1 MFHRPQRNFRRR
13 RASSSS
19 SSSSSSNNAE
29 EKKEEEE
36 EEKKVDKE
44 EEEEEEGSGS
54 GQEGPEGPGAE
65 HEEPGPGPNS
75 PPAVGPDDPQAIHL
89 SKSWMLDNSGDEGD
103 ESRPSSDS
111 EVDHYSSSESQSSAS
126 QEKDSSP
133 VKIPDAAY
141 IQAARRKRQ
150 LARSQC
156 SFIPLNTNPKTGDK
170 PFDLKSGD
178 ADSEDEPDD
187 HEKRIQF
194 APKPQ
199 TLKQRMTE
207 ETSSPNDDS
216 RESQEDET
224 QDIWERQ
231 QMSKAVKITQGIDL
245 SHTHRPQPPKIKID
259 TARPPVNLEIIKK
272 KLNLRLTSLQ
282 DIHRS
287 HQREYEKY
295 LQDIETSK
303 STIKRLEKASE
314 PALNYKF
321 YKGMKTYLEN
331 LVDCLNEKMV
341 DIKELESSMYLLLRK
356 QAKILLKRRQ
366 EDLLSE
372 STYLQKLSGKTGTPT
387 DDSVAVDE
395 KVQLLE
401 ECKARRAHRRQARE
415 STGKCDHQE
424 GMSSDDEVSPAEMND
439 FQKTKDDILQSRK
452 KIFEDVHEDF
462 CIIENILVKFQ
473 QWREKFP
480 DSYYEAYVS
489 LCLPKLLNPLI
500 IIELIDWNP
509 LKPDCIGLKQM
520 SWFRS
525 VEEFIKKD
533 VSELKKEGNPD
544 EKILPTIIDKTV
556 IPQIAGFVE
565 FVWDPLSTSQT
576 SSLIKHYEIIFG
588 APSTCDSEAR
598 KAKQDLMGSII
609 SRMKKAIDEDV
620 FIPLYPTCVVED
632 KTSPHLKFQERQF
645 WSALK
650 LFGNILLWDGFLL
663 EDALWELGLSRLLN
677 RYLITCLPN
686 VPPGPDLIE
695 KCHRVI
701 ACLPERWFR
710 GLHTRSSLPQLAHF
724 TQFLVQLAHK
734 LYKSEKRDQLRDL
747 ICLLVKVRAL
757 DQAEAFI
764 EEYSLEQLKLIIEE
778 AE

>member
-1 MFHRPQRNFRRR
+1 MFHKPKRNFRRR
-13 RASSSS
+13 RDRSSSS
-19 SSSSSSNNAE
+19 
-29 EKKEEEE
+29 EEE
-36 EEKKVDKE
+36 EEKRE
-44 EEEEEEGSGS
+44 EEKEGSG
-54 GQEGPEGPGAE
+54 GGEEGPASPQHDDPAQPPG
-65 HEEPGPGPNS
+65 S
-75 PPAVGPDDPQAIHL
+75 PPPSGPQDPRAICL
-89 SKSWMLDNSGDEGD
+89 SKSPVLDNSGDEGD
-103 ESRPSSDS
+103 ESHHSSDS
-111 EVDHYSSSESQSSAS
+111 EVDQYSSSESQSSSS
-126 QEKDSSP
+126 QETDNS
-133 VKIPDAAY
+133 PDAAY

-156 SFIPLNTNPKTGDK
+156 NFIPLNTNPKRGDK
-170 PFDLKSGD
+170 LSDLKSGD

-207 ETSSPNDDS
+207 ETASQNEESC
-216 RESQEDET
+216 ESQEDET
-224 QDIWERQ
+224 QDIWEQQ
-231 QMSKAVKITQGIDL
+231 QMSKAVKITQEIDL
-245 SHTHRPQPPKIKID
+245 SRTHNPQPPKIEID
-259 TARPPVNLEIIKK
+259 TSRPPVNLEIIKK
-272 KLNLRLTSLQ
+272 KLNLRLASLQ

-295 LQDIETSK
+295 LQDIENSK

-331 LVDCLNEKMV
+331 LVDCLNEKMA
-341 DIKELESSMYLLLRK
+341 DIKELESSMYLLLRE

-366 EDLLSE
+366 EDLLNE
-372 STYLQKLSGKTGTPT
+372 STYLQQLSGKAGTST
-387 DDSVAVDE
+387 DDTVEADK

-401 ECKARRAHRRQARE
+401 ECEARRACRRQARE

-424 GMSSDDEVSPAEMND
+424 GMSSDDEVSPAEAND
-439 FQKTKDDILQSRK
+439 FQKTKDDILQNHK
-452 KIFEDVHEDF
+452 KIFEDVQEDF
-462 CIIENILVKFQ
+462 CIIQNILLKFQ

-509 LKPDCIGLKQM
+509 LKPDSIGLKQM

-525 VEEFIKKD
+525 VEEFIKNG
-533 VSELKKEGNPD
+533 VSELRKEDNPD

-556 IPQIAGFVE
+556 IPQITGFVE

-576 SSLIKHYEIIFG
+576 SSLIKHYKIIFG
-588 APSTCDSEAR
+588 APSTCDNEAG
-598 KAKQDLMGSII
+598 KAKQDLMGSIV

-677 RYLITCLPN
+677 RYLIIYLPN

-695 KCHRVI
+695 KCYRVI

-710 GLHTRSSLPQLAHF
+710 GLRTRSSLPQLANL
-724 TQFLVQLAHK
+724 TQLLVQLAHK

-764 EEYSLEQLKLIIEE
+764 EEYSLEQLRLIIEE

>member
-1 MFHRPQRNFRRR
+1 
-13 RASSSS
+13 
-19 SSSSSSNNAE
+19 
-29 EKKEEEE
+29 K
-36 EEKKVDKE
+36 
-44 EEEEEEGSGS
+44 
-54 GQEGPEGPGAE
+54 
-65 HEEPGPGPNS
+65 S
-75 PPAVGPDDPQAIHL
+75 PV
-89 SKSWMLDNSGDEGD
+89 LDNSGDEGD
-103 ESRPSSDS
+103 ESHHSSDS
-111 EVDHYSSSESQSSAS
+111 EVDQYSSSESQSSSS
-126 QEKDSSP
+126 QETDNS
-133 VKIPDAAY
+133 PDAAY

-156 SFIPLNTNPKTGDK
+156 NFIPLNTNPKRGDK
-170 PFDLKSGD
+170 LSDLKSGD

-207 ETSSPNDDS
+207 ETYKDTPFGNMKKSC
-216 RESQEDET
+216 ESQEDET
-224 QDIWERQ
+224 QDIWEQQ
-231 QMSKAVKITQGIDL
+231 QMSKAVKITQ
-245 SHTHRPQPPKIKID
+245 
-259 TARPPVNLEIIKK
+259 VIIFI
-272 KLNLRLTSLQ
+272 LISVLASLQ

-295 LQDIETSK
+295 LQDIENSK

-331 LVDCLNEKMV
+331 LVDCLNEKMA
-341 DIKELESSMYLLLRK
+341 DIKELESSMYLLLRE

-366 EDLLSE
+366 EDLLNE
-372 STYLQKLSGKTGTPT
+372 STYLQQLSGKAGTST
-387 DDSVAVDE
+387 DDTVEADK

-401 ECKARRAHRRQARE
+401 ECEARRACRRQARE

-424 GMSSDDEVSPAEMND
+424 GMSSDDEVSPAEAND
-439 FQKTKDDILQSRK
+439 FQKTKDDILQNHK
-452 KIFEDVHEDF
+452 KIFEDVQEDF
-462 CIIENILVKFQ
+462 CIIQNILLKFQ

-509 LKPDCIGLKQM
+509 LKPDSIGLKQM

-525 VEEFIKKD
+525 VEEFIKNG
-533 VSELKKEGNPD
+533 VSELRKEDNPD

-556 IPQIAGFVE
+556 IPQITGFVE

-576 SSLIKHYEIIFG
+576 SSLIKHYKIIFG
-588 APSTCDSEAR
+588 APSTCDNEAG
-598 KAKQDLMGSII
+598 KAKQDLMGSIV

-677 RYLITCLPN
+677 RYLIIYLPN

-695 KCHRVI
+695 KCYRVI

-710 GLHTRSSLPQLAHF
+710 GLRTRSSLPQLANL
-724 TQFLVQLAHK
+724 TQLLVQLAHK
-734 LYKSEKRDQLRDL
+734 FRDL
-747 ICLLVKVRAL
+747 GSNSGSAVCLLTSVK
-757 DQAEAFI
+757 
-764 EEYSLEQLKLIIEE
+764 SLHFSGLQFPHL
-778 AE
+778 